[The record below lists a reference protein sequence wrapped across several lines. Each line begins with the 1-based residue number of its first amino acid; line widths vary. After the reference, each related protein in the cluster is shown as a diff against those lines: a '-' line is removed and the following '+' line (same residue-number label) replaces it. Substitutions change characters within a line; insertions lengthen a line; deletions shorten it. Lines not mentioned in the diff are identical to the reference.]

1 MINKMINKINKL
13 NFSLFFLLTIITTSI
28 FAEDFSKIDKIDT
41 PQGTAET
48 NGDQQG
54 TSGVDAGATA
64 KSVAL
69 ANISIMNQNSKNN
82 ENKDKNIKQQVRSKK
97 ITGKTK
103 KTTVNHAGT
112 KEIPIADNEQIKV
125 VLSNRDIN
133 RISVIGDKIKT
144 IHGPT
149 GLYTAKNDPSDPS
162 GSAYISIYSN
172 KSFAIFL
179 ATVKGHN
186 FSLLV
191 TSKAAPGKTVILE
204 PTNPSPFSSS
214 IDRLAETDSYQKTLI
229 ALISSMINLEPSE
242 DYAYVS
248 ASRAKKYK
256 WISSTRR
263 KNFYNI
269 AYIKPVAFY
278 RGENLLGII
287 SAVKNRTRNPLTLKP
302 SYFYQP
308 GVKAVALSQEV
319 IPPLGTCWLYRIV
332 SWN

>member
-1 MINKMINKINKL
+1 MDVK
-13 NFSLFFLLTIITTSI
+13 
-28 FAEDFSKIDKIDT
+28 ET
-41 PQGTAET
+41 PF
-48 NGDQQG
+48 
-54 TSGVDAGATA
+54 
-64 KSVAL
+64 
-69 ANISIMNQNSKNN
+69 
-82 ENKDKNIKQQVRSKK
+82 
-97 ITGKTK
+97 
-103 KTTVNHAGT
+103 
-112 KEIPIADNEQIKV
+112 ADNEQIKII
-125 VLSNRDIN
+125 LSNRDIN

-191 TSKAAPGKTVILE
+191 TPKVAPGKTVILE
-204 PTNPSPFSSS
+204 PTTPSPFSPSVN
-214 IDRLAETDSYQKTLI
+214 DLTETDNYQRTLI
-229 ALISSMINLEPSE
+229 DLISSMINLEPSE

-248 ASRAKKYK
+248 AGKAKKYK
-256 WISSTRR
+256 WISSSRR

-269 AYIKPVAFY
+269 AYIKPIAFY
-278 RGENLLGII
+278 RGENLLGTI
-287 SAVKNRTRNPLTLKP
+287 SAIKNRTRNPLTLKP
-302 SYFYQP
+302 SYFYQS
-308 GVKAVALSQEV
+308 GVKAVALSQET